1 MIADKRAKFDIPRG
15 VTYLNCAYLSPLLRG
30 GQNRLKHILRSH
42 GWCGVYAS
50 VDV

>member
-42 GWCGVYAS
+42 G
-50 VDV
+50 